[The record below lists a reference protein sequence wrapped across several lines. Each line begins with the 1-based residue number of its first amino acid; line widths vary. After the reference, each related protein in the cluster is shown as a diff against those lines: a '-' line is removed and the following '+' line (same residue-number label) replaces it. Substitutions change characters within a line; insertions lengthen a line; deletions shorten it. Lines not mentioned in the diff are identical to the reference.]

1 MRCHKPDDN
10 LIMKPGRSW
19 RESWVCGEG
28 RVDRAGSTTS
38 REDKSCRRMLPGCSP
53 CEVPMA
59 STCDRERSRGG
70 VSSWDE
76 ALGWEVL

>member
-1 MRCHKPDDN
+1 
-10 LIMKPGRSW
+10 
-19 RESWVCGEG
+19 VCGEG

-38 REDKSCRRMLPGCSP
+38 HEDKSCWRMLPRRSP

-59 STCDRERSRGG
+59 GTCDKERSRGG

-76 ALGWEVL
+76 ALGWEVLF